1 MNLEILE
8 TRLHKKKTEIEL
20 MFNDLKAITK
30 ASKIMLEL
38 GYDNTQLDEVAAL
51 IDADI
56 QHFAREAV
64 MLKNSYE
71 KVKKEFEDT
80 RKRNT

>member
-1 MNLEILE
+1 
-8 TRLHKKKTEIEL
+8 
-20 MFNDLKAITK
+20 
-30 ASKIMLEL
+30 MLEL